1 MLINTLATAALSP
14 LGTALLLS
22 GLAWLLGALGRRRLA
37 LALGG
42 VALLWLYA
50 WATPVAS
57 HALRAHLEAA
67 HPPLP
72 LAAVPQAQAMVV
84 LGGAIAPPEAGQ
96 PYPNLGPAA
105 DRVWHAARLYHA
117 GKAPVVVLSGGS
129 DLTIS
134 EHPEAVAMGK
144 LLQDLGVPASAL
156 LLEGS
161 SRNTEQNARYSAA
174 LLRQQGVQRVLL
186 VTSALHMPR
195 ALRHFEAQG
204 LQVVPVATDHE
215 TSHTAPRALWQRW
228 LPNTSSL
235 DGSARAEGMGG
246 ATDVSGQVAPKK

>member
-14 LGTALLLS
+14 LGTALLLG

-72 LAAVPQAQAMVV
+72 LKAVPQAQAIVV

-117 GKAPVVVLSGGS
+117 GKAPLVVLSGGS
-129 DLTIS
+129 DPATS
-134 EHPEAVAMGK
+134 EHPEAVAMGRF
-144 LLQDLGVPASAL
+144 LQDLGVPASAL
-156 LLEGS
+156 LLEAS
-161 SRNTEQNARYSAA
+161 SRTTEQNARFSAV
-174 LLRQQGVQRVLL
+174 LLRQRGVQRVLL

-204 LQVVPVATDHE
+204 LQVVAVATDHE

-235 DGSARAEGMGG
+235 DGSARALKEW
-246 ATDVSGQVAPKK
+246 VGQQM

>member
-1 MLINTLATAALSP
+1 
-14 LGTALLLS
+14 
-22 GLAWLLGALGRRRLA
+22 
-37 LALGG
+37 
-42 VALLWLYA
+42 
-50 WATPVAS
+50 
-57 HALRAHLEAA
+57 
-67 HPPLP
+67 
-72 LAAVPQAQAMVV
+72 MVV

-161 SRNTEQNARYSAA
+161 SRTTEQNARFSAV
-174 LLRQQGVQRVLL
+174 LLRQHSLQRVLL
-186 VTSALHMPR
+186 VTSALHMAR

-215 TSHTAPRALWQRW
+215 TSRTPPQGLWQRW
-228 LPNTSSL
+228 PPNTSSL
-235 DGSARAEGMGG
+235 DGSARALKEW
-246 ATDVSGQVAPKK
+246 VGQQM